1 MAAGVRRNRDY
12 RDLGSAELFVETGDG
27 FPNALTRMINKSNNH
42 ETRTVM
48 RTRKLL
54 GIGCL
59 LAAMAIGVPNGWA
72 ANKTQPGIGL
82 TKDGDRLLA
91 KYSDML
97 RALQAEIGKALPNVN
112 EQKGSAFLKACQDEM
127 AAAAALVKAQNALGA
142 KDAKAKEEAGK
153 AHKAAQEALAKAQ
166 TNALQAAKVLLA
178 EVEPFLGSDK
188 LDARLVKGAVLVNAT
203 PRGLAEFAQQG
214 KEHEILVEKLLAD
227 DALMEQMLVAGGA
240 KHGKYG
246 QAMQIYTEVQK
257 ASTQAREGILQRLA
271 LATGLEHAVPIPQS
285 NPKAQADAPAT
296 VDPVK
301 RYLHYEKA
309 YLDGELDPAFKSF
322 SVWEYRMIVQCDAP
336 DNILA
341 WGREMLRNYR
351 PDYISTSDSGWR
363 YTKIVKSDVLYGS
376 QDVKNDLPEL
386 QHYQNIIKNGG
397 VCGRRAFFARFLLCS
412 FGNPTWGVTQS
423 GHAAVGRWTQKG
435 WLTNLGA
442 AFKWSWW
449 DKDEAPRSG
458 TDFLLETQAR
468 AEPQD
473 YLKVLRS
480 QWISNVL
487 GEQTYNDRKGVA
499 GGFWSAAAHYQALA
513 IAAATKALDLG
524 PVGQDVAEASESKE
538 KDKVEQARLSEADQK
553 TVVGKDGAITIPAV
567 LCSKSAGTIAMKSF
581 ASGMQLHCVRDLKSE
596 QKFECTFD
604 APQAGKYA
612 LAAQVVTVQSDQK
625 LMLAANDA
633 KEPVEIAVPYTIGKW
648 EQTQPV
654 EIALVK
660 GRNVLRFTRPAPSR
674 GLTIKQFTLKPV
686 K

>member
-1 MAAGVRRNRDY
+1 
-12 RDLGSAELFVETGDG
+12 
-27 FPNALTRMINKSNNH
+27 
-42 ETRTVM
+42 M
-48 RTRKLL
+48 RTKKLL

-59 LAAMAIGVPNGWA
+59 LATMVFGLSHASA
-72 ANKTQPGIGL
+72 AKNAEADIPL
-82 TKDGDRLLA
+82 TKAGEKLLA
-91 KYSDML
+91 QYSDML
-97 RALQAEIGKALPNVN
+97 TALQAEVGKALPKID
-112 EQKGSAFLKACQDEM
+112 ESKKSAYLKARDAEKAAE
-127 AAAAALVKAQNALGA
+127 AAADKALKAASGTNP
-142 KDAKAKEEAGK
+142 KDKEAAGK
-153 AHKAAQEALAKAQ
+153 ALKAAQEALAKAK
-166 TNALQAAKVLLA
+166 ADAQAPVKAMLA
-178 EVEPFLGSDK
+178 AVENFLASGK
-188 LDARLVKGAVLVNAT
+188 ADAQLMRCAILTNAT
-203 PRGLAEFAQQG
+203 PRGLADFAQQG
-214 KEHEILVEKLLAD
+214 NEQAALVEKLLAD
-227 DALMEQMLVAGGA
+227 TALMKQMLEAGGA
-240 KHGKYG
+240 QNGKYG
-246 QAMQIYTEVQK
+246 QAMQIYSAIQK
-257 ASTQAREGILQRLA
+257 ASPKAKDGLFQRLA
-271 LATGLEHAVPIPQS
+271 LGVSLEHAVPIVQS
-285 NPKAQADAPAT
+285 NPQAQTNAPTT

-309 YLDGELDPAFKSF
+309 YLDGELDPAFKNF

-336 DNILA
+336 DTMLA

-351 PDYISTSDSGWR
+351 PDYIYTPDGGWR
-363 YTKIVKSDVLYGS
+363 YSKIIKSDVLYGS

-386 QHYQNIIKNGG
+386 QNYQNIIKNGG

-449 DKDEAPRSG
+449 DKGEAPRSG

-468 AEPQD
+468 AVPQD

-480 QWISNVL
+480 QWISDVL
-487 GEQTYNDRKGVA
+487 GEQAYNDRKGVA

-538 KDKVEQARLSEADQK
+538 KDKVEQAQLSEADQK
-553 TVVGKDGAITIPAV
+553 TVVGKDGVITIPAV

-612 LAAQVVTVQSDQK
+612 LAARVVTVQSDQK
-625 LMLAANDA
+625 LLLKPNDA
-633 KEPVEIAVPYTIGKW
+633 KEPVEIAVPYTLGKW

-654 EIALVK
+654 GIALAK

-674 GLTIKQFTLKPV
+674 GLTIKQFTLTPV